1 MSTLISQIPATAP
14 AEAYAHF
21 VSRLRFETDC
31 SDVFH
36 TQQTGEVDYILV
48 DVRSPDAFAQAHVP
62 GAINIPT
69 KLITAQRM
77 AEFGS
82 GTLFVVYCAG
92 PHCNGVHK
100 AAARIASL
108 NYAVKEMIGGV
119 TGWLDEGLSL
129 VGEDTTQVTVASG
142 ISCAC

>member
-1 MSTLISQIPATAP
+1 MSMISQIPAAAP

-21 VSRLRFETDC
+21 NSRLRFETDC
-31 SDVFH
+31 SDVYR
-36 TQQTGEVDYILV
+36 TYQAGEVDYILL

-69 KLITAQRM
+69 KLITAERLSK
-77 AEFGS
+77 FGS
-82 GTLFVVYCAG
+82 DTLFVVYCAG

-100 AAARIASL
+100 AAARIAHL
-108 NYAVKEMIGGV
+108 GYAVKEMLGGV

-129 VGEDTTQVTVASG
+129 VGENAPNVTVASA
-142 ISCAC
+142 ISCEC

>member
-1 MSTLISQIPATAP
+1 MSLISQIPAAP
-14 AEAYAHF
+14 QAEAYAHF
-21 VSRLRFETDC
+21 NSRLRFETDC

-36 TQQTGEVDYILV
+36 TQQIGEIDYILV
-48 DVRSPDAFAQAHVP
+48 DVRGPDAFAQGHVP

-69 KLITAQRM
+69 KLITAERLS
-77 AEFGS
+77 EFGGDS
-82 GTLFVVYCAG
+82 LFVVYCAG

-108 NYAVKEMIGGV
+108 NYAVKEMLGGV

-129 VGEDTTQVTVASG
+129 VGEGAPRVPVASG